1 MGLFD
6 AIRRQLLKVI
16 KWDDPSESTIVYR
29 YPMNDRDE
37 IMNGCQLVVSES
49 QVAMLVTG
57 GTIADVFGP
66 GTHKLTTQNIPIL
79 TKLLSLPYD
88 FDSPYKADVYFVNT
102 KQFIDLKWGTPS
114 RVMMRD
120 ADFGVVRIGARGKYS
135 FRVSDAAV
143 FMKEIFGTNREYST
157 SAIEE
162 YLKSIIVSNFADA
175 LAEAKIPAL
184 DLAASYVEL
193 GDVVRQCVIEDFNKL
208 GIAIVNIIVE
218 SITVPE
224 EVEKA
229 MDQRSS
235 IGVLKD
241 EMNTFTQYQTAQAI
255 REAAN
260 NPAGGAAGAGVGM
273 GAGIAMG
280 QAMANAMYTQPHQ
293 PAQPQQVQNGV
304 ACPNCGSLEKP
315 GAKFC
320 SNCGNKLG
328 GKKFCSN
335 CGNEIEPA
343 AKFCEHCGQKQ

>member
-1 MGLFD
+1 M
-6 AIRRQLLKVI
+6 
-16 KWDDPSESTIVYR
+16 T
-29 YPMNDRDE
+29 DRDE
-37 IMNGCQLVVSES
+37 IMNGCQLIVAES
-49 QVAMLVTG
+49 QVAMLVSG
-57 GTIADVFGP
+57 GKIADVFEP
-66 GTHKLTTQNIPIL
+66 GTHKLTTKNIPIL
-79 TKLLSLPYD
+79 TKLLSLPFD
-88 FDSPYKADVYFVNT
+88 FESPYKADVYYVNT
-102 KQFIDLKWGTPS
+102 KQFLDLKWGTPS

-135 FRVSDAAV
+135 FRVNDAPT

-208 GIAIVNIIVE
+208 GIAIVNVIVE
-218 SITVPE
+218 RITLPE

-260 NPAGGAAGAGVGM
+260 NEGSGAAGAGVGL

-280 QAMANAMYTQPHQ
+280 QAMTNAMSNQNQNTQPS
-293 PAQPQQVQNGV
+293 QNGPT
-304 ACPNCGSLEKP
+304 CPNCGVTYNP

-328 GKKFCSN
+328 GKKFCTN
-335 CGNEIEPA
+335 CGNEITPN

>member
-1 MGLFD
+1 MGLFSG
-6 AIRRQLLKVI
+6 IRRQLLKVI

-29 YPMNDRDE
+29 YPMTDRDE
-37 IMNGCQLVVSES
+37 IMNGCQLIVAES
-49 QVAMLVTG
+49 QVAMLVSG
-57 GTIADVFGP
+57 GKIADVFEP
-66 GTHKLTTQNIPIL
+66 GTHKLTTKNIPIL

-88 FDSPYKADVYFVNT
+88 FESPYKADVYYVNT
-102 KQFIDLKWGTPS
+102 KQFLDLKWGTPS

-135 FRVSDAAV
+135 FRVNDAQT

-208 GIAIVNIIVE
+208 GIAIVNVIVE
-218 SITVPE
+218 SITLPE

-260 NPAGGAAGAGVGM
+260 NEGSGAAGAGVGL

-280 QAMANAMYTQPHQ
+280 QAMTNAMSNQNQNTQPS
-293 PAQPQQVQNGV
+293 QNGQT
-304 ACPNCGSLEKP
+304 CPNCGVTYNP

-328 GKKFCSN
+328 GKKFCTN
-335 CGNEIEPA
+335 CGNEITPN

>member
-1 MGLFD
+1 MGLFNS
-6 AIRRQLLKVI
+6 IRRQLLKVI
-16 KWDDPSESTIVYR
+16 KWDDPTESTIVYR
-29 YPMNDRDE
+29 YPMTDRDE
-37 IMNGCQLVVSES
+37 IMNGCQLIVAES
-49 QVAMLVTG
+49 QVAMLVSG
-57 GTIADVFGP
+57 GKIADVFEP
-66 GTHKLTTQNIPIL
+66 GTHKLTTKNIPIL

-88 FDSPYKADVYFVNT
+88 FDSPYKADVYYVNT

-135 FRVSDAAV
+135 FRVNDAAL

-157 SAIEE
+157 TAIQE

-208 GIAIVNIIVE
+208 GISIVNVLVE
-218 SITVPE
+218 SITLPE

-229 MDQRSS
+229 MDQRAS

-260 NPAGGAAGAGVGM
+260 NENGGAAGAGVGL
-273 GAGIAMG
+273 GAGVAMG
-280 QAMANAMYTQPHQ
+280 QAMANAMNNQNQNTQ
-293 PAQPQQVQNGV
+293 QPQNGPV
-304 ACPNCGSLEKP
+304 CPNCGVAYNA

-320 SNCGNKLG
+320 SNCGSKLG
-328 GKKFCSN
+328 GKKFCTN
-335 CGNEIEPA
+335 CGNEITPN